1 MSWLSATGGKMLAL
15 SDVGNKRAIRVSIL
29 IVVLIVMGMFFN
41 KELFAE
47 SQSAE
52 ANSVFESE
60 SYVKYIPSR
69 KEENGSGKISI
80 VEASSEQSLELKT
93 FKDLPVNL
101 TINTKYI
108 GMNEAT
114 DLHFPG
120 YLTTAGVDI
129 ETTVPFFDIDK
140 TFLRLGANPSFYSDT
155 WDFSVASF
163 RLPLRTIFI
172 YQPNSTLTFLTG
184 VAFYPDFENKFYPIL
199 GFIYKPNDR
208 LTFNIT
214 SENPSITYA
223 LNNKTDLF
231 VEANAYLD
239 EEFNTTRD
247 RVKDVVL
254 EYREISLGG
263 GISHKFNSHIT
274 ASFSVGDA
282 INRVIKY
289 KNSPDVIKIRDGAYM
304 ELKFDIKM

>member
-1 MSWLSATGGKMLAL
+1 MGI
-15 SDVGNKRAIRVSIL
+15 GNKRAIRASFF
-29 IVVLIVMGMFFN
+29 IVVFMATGMSFN

-47 SQSAE
+47 SQMTE
-52 ANSVFESE
+52 VNPVFDLE
-60 SYVKYIPSR
+60 SYVKFIPSR

-80 VEASSEQSLELKT
+80 VEASSDQSLELKA
-93 FKDLPVNL
+93 FKDLPISL

-120 YLTTAGVDI
+120 YLTTAGVDV
-129 ETTVPFFDIDK
+129 ETTVPFFGVDK

-163 RLPLRTIFI
+163 RLPLRTVFI
-172 YQPNSTLTFLTG
+172 YQPNNQLTLLSG
-184 VAFYPDFENKFYPIL
+184 LAFYPDFENKFYPIV

-214 SENPSITYA
+214 TENPNITYA

-231 VEANAYLD
+231 LEGNAYLD

-254 EYREISLGG
+254 EYREITFGG
-263 GISHKFNSHIT
+263 GISHKFNSRVT

-282 INRVIKY
+282 IDRVIKY
-289 KNSPDVIKIRDGAYM
+289 KNSPDVIKIRDGAYF
-304 ELKFDIKM
+304 EFKFDIKI

>member
-1 MSWLSATGGKMLAL
+1 MSLLDLS
-15 SDVGNKRAIRVSIL
+15 NKRAVRAGVFV
-29 IVVLIVMGMFFN
+29 VVLTAAGMFFS

-47 SQSAE
+47 SQSTE
-52 ANSVFESE
+52 VSPVFESE

-69 KEENGSGKISI
+69 KVDNSPGKISI
-80 VEASSEQSLELKT
+80 VEASSDQSIELKA
-93 FKDLPVNL
+93 FKDLPISL

-108 GMNEAT
+108 GLNEAT

-129 ETTVPFFDIDK
+129 ETTVPFFNVDK
-140 TFLRLGANPSFYSDT
+140 AFLRLGANPSFYSDT
-155 WDFSVASF
+155 WDFSASSF

-172 YQPNSTLTFLTG
+172 YQPNNALTFLTG
-184 VAFYPDFENKFYPIL
+184 LAFYPDFENKFYPIV
-199 GFIYKPNDR
+199 GVIYKPNDR

-223 LNNKTDLF
+223 LNKNTDLF
-231 VEANAYLD
+231 LEGNAYLD

-247 RVKDVVL
+247 KVKDVVL
-254 EYREISLGG
+254 EYREITFGG
-263 GISHKFNSHIT
+263 GISHKFNSRVT
-274 ASFSVGDA
+274 ASFSIGDA
-282 INRVIKY
+282 IDRVIKY

-304 ELKFDIKM
+304 EFKFDIKI

>member
-1 MSWLSATGGKMLAL
+1 MFWFSERGGTMLAL
-15 SDVGNKRAIRVSIL
+15 SDVGNKRAIRASISI
-29 IVVLIVMGMFFN
+29 IVLMVMGLFFN

-47 SQSAE
+47 SQTAE
-52 ANSVFESE
+52 ENPIFESE

-93 FKDLPVNL
+93 FKDLPVDL

-108 GMNEAT
+108 GMDEAT

-129 ETTVPFFDIDK
+129 ETTVPLFDIDK

-155 WDFSVASF
+155 WDFSAASF
-163 RLPLRTIFI
+163 RLPLRTILI
-172 YQPNSTLTFLTG
+172 YQPNTTLTFLSG
-184 VAFYPDFENKFYPIL
+184 LAFYPDFENKFYPIV

-214 SENPSITYA
+214 SEDPSITYA
-223 LNNKTDLF
+223 LNKKTDLF
-231 VEANAYLD
+231 VEASAYLD

-247 RVKDVVL
+247 HVKNAIL
-254 EYREISLGG
+254 EYREISYGG
-263 GISHKFNSHIT
+263 GISHKLNSRVT
-274 ASFSVGDA
+274 ASFSVGEA

-289 KNSPDVIKIRDGAYM
+289 KNSPDVIKIRDSAYM
-304 ELKFDIKM
+304 EFKVNIKI